1 MSDSGEIIGARYRL
15 LEHIGRGGM
24 GTVWRAKDEVL
35 GRNVAVKEVIPSPDL
50 TGPEREVFTV
60 RTLREAR
67 AAGRIGHPGVATV
80 YDVIEERGRPWI
92 VMQLVE
98 SRTLGAV
105 VREDGPLPPTRV
117 AQIGLEVLG
126 ALIAAHH
133 AGVLHRDVKPD
144 NVLLARDG
152 RAVLTDFGI
161 AVLEG
166 DSSVTRTGALIGTPA
181 FIAPER
187 ASGGPAEFASD
198 LWSLGVTLYVAVE
211 GRSPFERAHPLA
223 TLSAV
228 MHEEPAPLRFAGPLG
243 PVIYGLLRK
252 DPAQRMTAQDVQ
264 IHLRSIVNGIAPQAT
279 MPIDLPAPLPA
290 PVPMPVTG
298 QVAGESIGPAGP
310 AAGRETGE
318 AADLRPRSMPAAPV
332 PGQEPAPATPGARR
346 RRPATA
352 AMVAAVL
359 AVATT
364 AGGAAWVALSSA
376 PPVSREPAT
385 SASVPAGHNSPGT
398 KPEQARLPA
407 KKDPTPVRT
416 EQDRQEPAAP
426 PVTPDEPETSRPSPS
441 DKPSATPSKK
451 PPKKDPDQEQDSGK
465 GDGKDGG
472 KDGGKSDGSQDGQNS
487 GNGQGSGDGQES
499 GDPGDA
505 NAPADNSGDGQSQ
518 DGVTPGQVGVDP
530 GVNALAGTAYDTA
543 YDTSS
548 GGNRTT
554 GAGKS
559 RVAKRN

>member
-1 MSDSGEIIGARYRL
+1 MSDSGEVIGARYRL

-35 GRNVAVKEVIPSPDL
+35 GRDVAVKEVIPSPDL

-105 VREDGPLPPTRV
+105 VREDGPLPADRAARV
-117 AQIGLEVLG
+117 GLDVLS
-126 ALIAAHH
+126 ALVAAHH

-187 ASGGPAEFASD
+187 AGGGPAEFASD

-228 MHEEPAPLRFAGPLG
+228 MHEEPAPMKLAGPLG
-243 PVIYGLLRK
+243 PVIHGLLRK
-252 DPAQRMTAQDVQ
+252 DPAQRMAAQDVQ
-264 IHLRSIVNGIAPQAT
+264 VRLRSIVNGIAPQET
-279 MPIDLPAPLPA
+279 MPIDLPSPPATGPVGVAAANEAANEAVAVAGRTVASGSPA
-290 PVPMPVTG
+290 P
-298 QVAGESIGPAGP
+298 
-310 AAGRETGE
+310 
-318 AADLRPRSMPAAPV
+318 
-332 PGQEPAPATPGARR
+332 RR
-346 RRPATA
+346 RRRG
-352 AMVAAVL
+352 VAAVAVAAL
-359 AVATT
+359 AVTAT
-364 AGGAAWVALSSA
+364 ASAAAWVAMSSA
-376 PPVSREPAT
+376 PPALRGPVT
-385 SASVPAGHNSPGT
+385 PAGVSPSERTPAT

-407 KKDPTPVRT
+407 KKDPAPERKQESGESRTTPET
-416 EQDRQEPAAP
+416 PQNKPEKPAEPEKTGKPEASESPAP
-426 PVTPDEPETSRPSPS
+426 PKKE
-441 DKPSATPSKK
+441 K
-451 PPKKDPDQEQDSGK
+451 PPKDDKPDKSQDEEQDPGPAEDGGEDIPEQAPEDDQEQEPVG
-465 GDGKDGG
+465 
-472 KDGGKSDGSQDGQNS
+472 
-487 GNGQGSGDGQES
+487 EV
-499 GDPGDA
+499 
-505 NAPADNSGDGQSQ
+505 APADAL
-518 DGVTPGQVGVDP
+518 
-530 GVNALAGTAYDTA
+530 NALAEL
-543 YDTSS
+543 S
-548 GGNRTT
+548 
-554 GAGKS
+554 
-559 RVAKRN
+559 

>member
-24 GTVWRAKDEVL
+24 GTVWRAQDEVL

-50 TGPEREVFTV
+50 TGSEREVFTV

-80 YDVIEERGRPWI
+80 YDVIEEHGRPWI

-126 ALIAAHH
+126 ALIAAHN

-243 PVIYGLLRK
+243 PVVYGLLSK
-252 DPAQRMTAQDVQ
+252 EPARRMSAQDVQ
-264 IHLRSIVNGIAPQAT
+264 THLRSIVNGIAPQAT
-279 MPIDLPAPLPA
+279 MPIDLPALA

-298 QVAGESIGPAGP
+298 QIAEQTAGFAVAPPGPGGEDIV
-310 AAGRETGE
+310 AA
-318 AADLRPRSMPAAPV
+318 
-332 PGQEPAPATPGARR
+332 QGARR

-352 AMVAAVL
+352 TVVAAVL
-359 AVATT
+359 AVTAT
-364 AGGAAWVALSSA
+364 AGAAAWAAMSSA
-376 PPVSREPAT
+376 PPLSREPST
-385 SASVPAGHNSPGT
+385 SASVPARDDSPRT
-398 KPEQARLPA
+398 KPEQAKLPS
-407 KKDPTPVRT
+407 KKAPSPVQT
-416 EQDRQEPAAP
+416 GQDRRERPAASP
-426 PVTPDEPETSRPSPS
+426 SPRDEPETSDPSPS
-441 DKPSATPSKK
+441 GEPSATPSKK
-451 PPKKDPDQEQDSGK
+451 PQKNDTGDGPGKGKGGEDGKGQDSE
-465 GDGKDGG
+465 
-472 KDGGKSDGSQDGQNS
+472 
-487 GNGQGSGDGQES
+487 NGPGSGDDGGNGSPQDQGDDQGAGEQEPL
-499 GDPGDA
+499 DE
-505 NAPADNSGDGQSQ
+505 
-518 DGVTPGQVGVDP
+518 VDP
-530 GVNALAGTAYDTA
+530 GGALNALAK
-543 YDTSS
+543 TS
-548 GGNRTT
+548 
-554 GAGKS
+554 
-559 RVAKRN
+559 